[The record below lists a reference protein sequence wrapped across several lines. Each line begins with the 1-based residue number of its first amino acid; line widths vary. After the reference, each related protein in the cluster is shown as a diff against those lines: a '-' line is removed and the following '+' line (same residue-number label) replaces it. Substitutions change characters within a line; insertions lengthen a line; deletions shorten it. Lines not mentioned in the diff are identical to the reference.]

1 MQDERIDF
9 SDIPESTD
17 EKLTRA
23 RNSWKRRKN

>member
-9 SDIPESTD
+9 SDIPELTD
-17 EKLTRA
+17 EKLKRA